1 MAHLSEGTLRRMF
14 DDPDALTG
22 SDRRH
27 YVDCADCQAR
37 YTGMADDARAVA
49 TLLATPELKVD
60 AGSALER
67 VQAAPAAKPRFGFS
81 LPILSPASRPMFAG
95 LAAAAVLVALVVT
108 AFAEVLPLF
117 QPKTVEPV
125 PVSVA
130 DLQSLSAL
138 SDYGTLTW
146 TSEPKPQIV
155 LSAAEA
161 ETIASGMKVPA
172 TTYLPSTV
180 SSTVTYAAMPKAVA
194 VFTFDAAKAADA
206 TAKTGKSLPQLP
218 KGIDGAKLTVTVGP
232 AVIEVFGNIKPG
244 SSASGS
250 LNDINLPQLI
260 IARSSA
266 PVVTSTQV
274 SAADLENYILSLP
287 GISPSLAAT
296 VRGIKD
302 PSSTLLI
309 PVPVEYAS
317 SSKVKVKV
325 AGGKT
330 VDGVALGDNTG
341 LGSAVIWIH
350 GDVFVVAGSVKQD
363 DVLKIADGLTV

>member
-1 MAHLSEGTLRRMF
+1 
-14 DDPDALTG
+14 
-22 SDRRH
+22 
-27 YVDCADCQAR
+27 
-37 YTGMADDARAVA
+37 
-49 TLLATPELKVD
+49 
-60 AGSALER
+60 
-67 VQAAPAAKPRFGFS
+67 
-81 LPILSPASRPMFAG
+81 
-95 LAAAAVLVALVVT
+95 
-108 AFAEVLPLF
+108 
-117 QPKTVEPV
+117 
-125 PVSVA
+125 
-130 DLQSLSAL
+130 
-138 SDYGTLTW
+138 
-146 TSEPKPQIV
+146 
-155 LSAAEA
+155 
-161 ETIASGMKVPA
+161 
-172 TTYLPSTV
+172 V

-194 VFTFDAAKAADA
+194 VFTFDAAKAAGA

-232 AVIEVFGNIKPG
+232 AVIEVFGNLKPA
-244 SSASGS
+244 SAASGS
-250 LNDINLPQLI
+250 LNDINLPQLV

-266 PVVTSTQV
+266 PVVISTQV

-325 AGGKT
+325 AGDKT

-363 DVLKIADGLTV
+363 DVLKIANGLTV

>member
-1 MAHLSEGTLRRMF
+1 MAHLSDGTLRRMF

-27 YVDCADCQAR
+27 YVDCAGCQAR
-37 YTGMADDARAVA
+37 YSGMADDARAVA
-49 TLLATPELKVD
+49 TLLAAPELRLDV
-60 AGSALER
+60 ASALKR
-67 VQAAPAAKPRFGFS
+67 VEAAPAAKPRFGFS

-108 AFAEVLPLF
+108 AFAEILPLF

-125 PVSVA
+125 PVTVA

-146 TSEPKPQIV
+146 TEKPTPQIV
-155 LSAAEA
+155 LSAADA
-161 ETIASGMKVPA
+161 QNVAAGMHAPA
-172 TTYLPSTV
+172 VTYLPSTV
-180 SSTVTYAAMPKAVA
+180 SSTVTYAAMPKAEA

-206 TAKTGKSLPQLP
+206 AAKTGKPLPTLP
-218 KGIDGAKLTVTVGP
+218 AGIDGAKLTVKVGP
-232 AVIEVFGNIKPG
+232 AIIEVFGNLKQS
-244 SSASGS
+244 SSANASS
-250 LNDINLPQLI
+250 NDINLPQLV

-274 SAADLENYILSLP
+274 SAQELENYILSLP
-287 GISPSLAAT
+287 GISPGLASA
-296 VRGIKD
+296 VRAIKD
-302 PSSTLLI
+302 PSTTLLV

-317 SSKVKVKV
+317 SSKVKVK
-325 AGGKT
+325 G

-341 LGSAVIWIH
+341 LGAAVIWIN
-350 GDVFVVAGSVKQD
+350 GDVFVVAGSVSQI
-363 DVLKIADGLTV
+363 DVLKIAEGLTV